1 MVPVLVPVG
10 NTDFMLKTPFL
21 SKLVMAIAIAGT
33 ITGITALVSRPEL
46 TVMEAWAVIV
56 LRYSIRPDIVVS
68 GRIMVI
74 VPLVE
79 YEGRLSVL
87 ACWPVYIYMQVCP
100 SSFSTNF
107 PIVYPYP
114 CQERGLSKAVTKA
127 VSKLH
132 SGW

>member
-46 TVMEAWAVIV
+46 TVMEARAVIV

-74 VPLVE
+74 VS
-79 YEGRLSVL
+79 LSRVSGTAIRSGLL
-87 ACWPVYIYMQVCP
+87 ASVYIYT
-100 SSFSTNF
+100 SLSFVLLDELPDSIPVPLPGTV
-107 PIVYPYP
+107 P
-114 CQERGLSKAVTKA
+114 
-127 VSKLH
+127 
-132 SGW
+132 